1 MYIFG
6 FALKSAKTEIPLV
19 VEGCLGGYSLSSLV
33 DASSFQYCSCEKN
46 QRQVILCEDDQDSV
60 IIEVHSVTIIC
71 SFLLY
76 NGALV
81 IIGTIV
87 TFI

>member
-19 VEGCLGGYSLSSLV
+19 VEGCLGGYSLSSL

-60 IIEVHSVTIIC
+60 IVEVHSVIIIYIYSLLC
-71 SFLLY
+71 NSFFQWC
-76 NGALV
+76 
-81 IIGTIV
+81 IGD
-87 TFI
+87 F